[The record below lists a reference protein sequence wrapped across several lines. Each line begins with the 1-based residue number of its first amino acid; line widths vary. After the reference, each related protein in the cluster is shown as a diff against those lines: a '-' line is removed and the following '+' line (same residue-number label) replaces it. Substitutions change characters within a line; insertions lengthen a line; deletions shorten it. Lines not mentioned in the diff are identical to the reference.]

1 MKLALQ
7 NEVAISNDEVRQLD
21 RAYVFHSWSMQ
32 GNLNPLVIAG
42 AKGCELW
49 DYEGNTY
56 LDFSSQLVNVN
67 IGYQHP
73 RVLAAMKAQLEELV
87 TIAPATANLA
97 RGEAAKRIVELA
109 PEGFSKVFFTNAGAD
124 ANENAIRMARLYT
137 GRDKVLSAYR
147 SYHGNTGSAIAATGD
162 WRRVPNEYSRG
173 HVHFFNPYLYRS
185 EFNAVTE
192 EEECQRA
199 LAHLRRII
207 ECEGPGAIAAILLES
222 IPGTAGILV
231 PPDGY
236 MQGVRALA
244 DEFGIVLILDEVMAG
259 FGRTGSWFAF
269 EQDGVVPDLV
279 TFAKGV
285 NAGYVPAGGV
295 LISDPIAR
303 YFDDHFFA
311 GGLTYSGHPLAM
323 AAIVAT
329 IDAMKEENI
338 VENAAQMGNH
348 VLRPGLEALAEKHA
362 IIGHVRGRGLFQ
374 ALELV
379 SSREQKTPLT
389 AADMAAINVQ
399 NRVNGVLSQLPAE
412 ATKTGVTTEKQ
423 QNAELLTFA
432 LYSPDNRFDQTFL
445 NNYVKINVEPR
456 LKRIGGVGKA
466 QLFGSNYSMRLWLR
480 PDKMA
485 QYGLIPDDISSVLA
499 KQNIEAATGSF
510 GANHPTANEYTMKYR
525 GRLSTAEEFGELV
538 PLTSWFFLLKRPCF
552 SKRYP

>member
-1 MKLALQ
+1 MKLAIH
-7 NEVAISNDEVRQLD
+7 NEVAVSNDEVRQLD

-42 AKGCELW
+42 AQGCELW
-49 DYEGNTY
+49 DYEGNTW

-73 RVLAAMKAQLEELV
+73 RVLAAMKAQLETLV

-97 RGEAAKRIVELA
+97 RGEAAKRIVDLA
-109 PEGFSKVFFTNAGAD
+109 PAGFSKVFFTNAGAD

-162 WRRVPNEYSRG
+162 WRRVPNEFSRG

-185 EFNAVTE
+185 EFNAATE

-207 ECEGPGAIAAILLES
+207 ECEGPTAIAAILLES

-231 PPDGY
+231 PPAGY
-236 MQGVRALA
+236 MQSVRALA

-295 LISDPIAR
+295 LISEPIAR

-329 IDAMKEENI
+329 IDAMKEEKV
-338 VENAAQMGNH
+338 VENAASIGNE

-362 IIGHVRGRGLFQ
+362 IIGEVRGRGLFQ

-389 AADMAAINVQ
+389 AADMAAIKGALTEAGLLAFVVE
-399 NRVNGVLSQLPAE
+399 NRIHVVPPC
-412 ATKTGVTTEKQ
+412 T
-423 QNAELLTFA
+423 
-432 LYSPDNRFDQTFL
+432 
-445 NNYVKINVEPR
+445 I
-456 LKRIGGVGKA
+456 
-466 QLFGSNYSMRLWLR
+466 
-480 PDKMA
+480 
-485 QYGLIPDDISSVLA
+485 
-499 KQNIEAATGSF
+499 
-510 GANHPTANEYTMKYR
+510 
-525 GRLSTAEEFGELV
+525 TAEQVAQGLAIF
-538 PLTSWFFLLKRPCF
+538 
-552 SKRYP
+552 